1 MAIEFGGMNQDP
13 SLARYRFYDIQKRRE
28 ELEAE
33 SKKRTEDI
41 TSGVANLWK
50 MWTSEQGVK
59 ASELLASDERLEMDP
74 EYIKKSWLGRSFT
87 PAGGRVRPRANVD
100 PFAAEELQDIQG
112 IEKFSE
118 YFTDP
123 LTYDKKK
130 VGEIFTS
137 GVEKAKIDAFNR
149 GDAEG
154 LAHLSETGVS
164 TGAKVLGGIGAATGI
179 YDLATN
185 WEEYRRTPEGQT
197 KALQRGL
204 QTVGSALTA
213 TGVGAGIGVPLTL
226 GATLWDWM
234 T

>member
-100 PFAAEELQDIQG
+100 PSVVQELQDRQG
-112 IEKFSE
+112 HETVIESLADPFKKASKFLM
-118 YFTDP
+118 P
-123 LTYDKKK
+123 K
-130 VGEIFTS
+130 G
-137 GVEKAKIDAFNR
+137 
-149 GDAEG
+149 AETG
-154 LAHLSETGVS
+154 ATQAQAGVS
-164 TGAKVLGGIGAATGI
+164 TGGKVLGGIGAATGI

>member
-87 PAGGRVRPRANVD
+87 PAGGRVRPVSGQKL
-100 PFAAEELQDIQG
+100 ELEELLELQDRQG
-112 IEKFSE
+112 PETFSE
-118 YFTDP
+118 SLADP
-123 LTYDKKK
+123 FKKASK
-130 VGEIFTS
+130 FLMPKGT
-137 GVEKAKIDAFNR
+137 
-149 GDAEG
+149 
-154 LAHLSETGVS
+154 ETGATQAGVS

>member
-87 PAGGRVRPRANVD
+87 PAGGRVRPTADVD
-100 PFAAEELQDIQG
+100 PSVVQELQDLQG
-112 IEKFSE
+112 PETVIESLADPFKKASKFLMPKG
-118 YFTDP
+118 T
-123 LTYDKKK
+123 
-130 VGEIFTS
+130 
-137 GVEKAKIDAFNR
+137 
-149 GDAEG
+149 
-154 LAHLSETGVS
+154 ETGATQAQAGVS
-164 TGAKVLGGIGAATGI
+164 TGGKVLGGIGAATGI

>member
-13 SLARYRFYDIQKRRE
+13 SLARYLFYDIQKRRE

-87 PAGGRVRPRANVD
+87 PAGGRVRPTADVD
-100 PFAAEELQDIQG
+100 PSVVQELQDLQG
-112 IEKFSE
+112 PETVIESLADPFKKASKFLM
-118 YFTDP
+118 P
-123 LTYDKKK
+123 K
-130 VGEIFTS
+130 G
-137 GVEKAKIDAFNR
+137 
-149 GDAEG
+149 AETG
-154 LAHLSETGVS
+154 ATQAQAGVS
-164 TGAKVLGGIGAATGI
+164 TGGKVLGGIGAATGI

>member
-59 ASELLASDERLEMDP
+59 ASELLASDKRLEMDP

-100 PFAAEELQDIQG
+100 PSVVQELQDRQG
-112 IEKFSE
+112 HETVIESLADPFKKASKFLM
-118 YFTDP
+118 P
-123 LTYDKKK
+123 K
-130 VGEIFTS
+130 G
-137 GVEKAKIDAFNR
+137 
-149 GDAEG
+149 AETG
-154 LAHLSETGVS
+154 ATQAQAGVS
-164 TGAKVLGGIGAATGI
+164 TGGKVLGGIGAATGI

>member
-59 ASELLASDERLEMDP
+59 ASELLASDKRLEMDP

-87 PAGGRVRPRANVD
+87 PAGGRVRPVSGQKL
-100 PFAAEELQDIQG
+100 ELEELLELQDRQG
-112 IEKFSE
+112 HETVIESLADPFKKASKF
-118 YFTDP
+118 P
-123 LTYDKKK
+123 MPK
-130 VGEIFTS
+130 G
-137 GVEKAKIDAFNR
+137 
-149 GDAEG
+149 AETG
-154 LAHLSETGVS
+154 ATQAQAGVS

>member
-59 ASELLASDERLEMDP
+59 AKELLQSDGRLEMDP

-87 PAGGRVRPRANVD
+87 PAGGRVRPRADVD
-100 PFAAEELQDIQG
+100 PSAAEELQDIQG

-123 LTYDKKK
+123 LTYGKKK

-137 GVEKAKIDAFNR
+137 GVETGATQAQ
-149 GDAEG
+149 A
-154 LAHLSETGVS
+154 GVS
-164 TGAKVLGGIGAATGI
+164 TGGKVLGGIGAATGI

>member
-59 ASELLASDERLEMDP
+59 ASELLASDKRLEMDP

-100 PFAAEELQDIQG
+100 PSVVQELQDRQG
-112 IEKFSE
+112 HETVIESLADPFKKASKF
-118 YFTDP
+118 P
-123 LTYDKKK
+123 MPK
-130 VGEIFTS
+130 G
-137 GVEKAKIDAFNR
+137 
-149 GDAEG
+149 AETG
-154 LAHLSETGVS
+154 ATQAQAGVS
-164 TGAKVLGGIGAATGI
+164 TGGKVLGGIGAATGI

>member
-59 ASELLASDERLEMDP
+59 AKELLQSDGRLEMDP

-100 PFAAEELQDIQG
+100 PSVVQELQDRQG
-112 IEKFSE
+112 PETFSE
-118 YFTDP
+118 SLADP
-123 LTYDKKK
+123 FKKASK
-130 VGEIFTS
+130 FLMPKG
-137 GVEKAKIDAFNR
+137 
-149 GDAEG
+149 AETG
-154 LAHLSETGVS
+154 ATQAQAGVS
-164 TGAKVLGGIGAATGI
+164 TGGKVLGGIGAATGI